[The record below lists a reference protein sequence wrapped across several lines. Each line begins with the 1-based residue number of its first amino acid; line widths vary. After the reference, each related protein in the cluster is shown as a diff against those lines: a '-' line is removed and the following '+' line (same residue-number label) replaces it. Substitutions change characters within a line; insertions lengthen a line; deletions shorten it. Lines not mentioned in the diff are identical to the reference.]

1 MDRLQVEL
9 SGGDDPEIRVKFER
23 FRTQSEEKIPLV

>member
-9 SGGDDPEIRVKFER
+9 SKDADPVVRVKFER
-23 FRTQSEEKIPLV
+23 FRAQSEEKIPLV

>member
-1 MDRLQVEL
+1 MDRLAVEL
-9 SGGDDPEIRVKFER
+9 SAGDDPEVRIKFER